1 MRDGAPVR
9 RVVGYRKSV
18 LGSGMGSEVSTVN
31 SSIQSL
37 SRGSSSVD
45 SIEVAGPYCVAE
57 VMSLSLRVESGRH
70 AIFVIRPVMGYVAML
85 TPPEWRSS

>member
-1 MRDGAPVR
+1 
-9 RVVGYRKSV
+9 
-18 LGSGMGSEVSTVN
+18 
-31 SSIQSL
+31 
-37 SRGSSSVD
+37 
-45 SIEVAGPYCVAE
+45 